1 MEIDWDRMGTLKHAS
16 GGYDIRT
23 DPLRIL
29 VTTAEQVHEGEVSD
43 MLIVMDDGTVI
54 PAVAGSLVGTV
65 PLCRGDLN
73 RVPTLDQRIQIHRR
87 CRQCILC
94 ILCVE
99 IPPVPVV
106 PCQQV
111 ADRLCAL
118 VGLVFSLGLL
128 QLIAMD
134 LAQHELVRV
143 LGALALPVDVGQA
156 RKCGSKRECGHW
168 HGGCPAAV
176 GA

>member
-1 MEIDWDRMGTLKHAS
+1 MEIDWDRVGSLKHTG

-29 VTTAEQVHEGEVSD
+29 VTTAKQGHEGEVSD

-65 PLCRGDLN
+65 PLCRGDFN
-73 RVPTLDQRIQIHRR
+73 RVATPDQLIQIHRR

-94 ILCVE
+94 VE
-99 IPPVPVV
+99 IPPILVV

-156 RKCGSKRECGHW
+156 RKCGSKRECGYW